1 MWWDQKCEGRKMR
14 EQDLVLIHTTLGIIR
29 KPALIDFRI
38 DQLGKYNVK
47 ETQNVEFRDE
57 DQ

>member
-1 MWWDQKCEGRKMR
+1 MR